1 MCMRPQ
7 RCRITVPD
15 GRKHLR
21 RHALLEWVRR
31 VPNTSWIA
39 PPLDQALERYGRLL
53 LHGPRCRCHGHE
65 WRVYDMQEHM
75 QAVQYLGRDRMQGIV
90 CLLYT
95 SDPADE

>member
-1 MCMRPQ
+1 MCMRHQ

-53 LHGPRCRCHGHE
+53 LHGPRSRCHGHE

-90 CLLYT
+90 RCET
-95 SDPADE
+95 PSPCIV